1 MKKLEV
7 GIIGGAGYT
16 AGELIRLLLNHPKTT
31 INFVFSTSNA
41 GNRLYKVHQDLIGS
55 TEISFT
61 DTINSNVDVLFLCLG
76 HGNSTKFLKENTFS
90 STTKI
95 IDLSN
100 DFRLTA
106 DKNLDEKDFVY
117 GLPELQKEK
126 IKKAQYIANPGCF
139 ATALQLAI
147 LPLAAHNLLQNDV
160 HINAVTG
167 ATGAGTS
174 LSETTHFTFRDN
186 NFSHYKAFTHQH
198 LGEINQTVK
207 QLQADFNSEINFMP
221 NRGNFSRGIF
231 ATTYTKF
238 DGSLND
244 AKKMYKEYY
253 KDAAFTFVSD
263 DEIHM
268 KQVVNTNKCMIHLAK
283 HNNKL
288 LVTSVI
294 DNLLKGASGQAIQN
308 MNLMYNFEETLG
320 LNLKANYF

>member
-1 MKKLEV
+1 MSLQV

-16 AGELIRLLLNHPKTT
+16 AGELIRLLLNHPETN
-31 INFVFSTSNA
+31 INFVYSTSNA
-41 GNRLYKVHQDLIGS
+41 GNKLYKVHQDLIGS
-55 TEISFT
+55 TEINFT
-61 DTINSNVDVLFLCLG
+61 NEINTNVDVLFLCLG
-76 HGNSTKFLKENTFS
+76 HGNSTKFLKENSFS
-90 STTKI
+90 SDTKI

-106 DKNLDEKDFVY
+106 DKILDEKEFVY
-117 GLPELQKEK
+117 GLPELQKEN
-126 IKKAQYIANPGCF
+126 IKSAQYIANPGCF

-147 LPLAAHNLLQNDV
+147 LPLAANNVLQNDV

-174 LSETTHFTFRDN
+174 LSETTHFTYRDN

-207 QLQADFNSEINFMP
+207 QMQPNFKSEINFMP

-238 DGSLND
+238 KGSLSD
-244 AKKMYKEYY
+244 AKKMYQEYY
-253 KDAAFTFVSD
+253 KDAAFTFISD
-263 DEIHM
+263 DEIHL
-268 KQVVNTNKCMIHLAK
+268 KQVVNTNKCMIHLVK
-283 HNNKL
+283 HDNKL
-288 LVTSVI
+288 LITSVI